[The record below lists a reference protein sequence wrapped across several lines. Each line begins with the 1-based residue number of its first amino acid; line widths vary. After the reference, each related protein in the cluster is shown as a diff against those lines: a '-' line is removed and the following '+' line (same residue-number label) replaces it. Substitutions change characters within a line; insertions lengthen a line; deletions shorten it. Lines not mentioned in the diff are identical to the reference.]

1 MSGLAPKLE
10 ILPDGQR
17 QIWTRLDAT
26 PDHFVLYGGTALA
39 LRLGHRESVDF
50 DFFSRRSFEPLELA
64 RSVPYLNDQIIT
76 QQGENTLSCDI
87 STQAGPVKISF
98 FGALSLGQ
106 IEPPDLVANNNVAIA
121 SLRDLMGTKCA
132 TIPQRAE
139 MKDYL
144 DIDGLISSAGINLLA
159 HLIHRRAVARGAR
172 SCGLVAFRDREHRK
186 RTRLYGEDARLSETP
201 RDAGPGDSAVGT
213 VVNKVGSEGLACAK
227 AIYGQQYNPMLTL
240 QALSYFDDLHESLA
254 PDVQSRLLAA
264 VKSVSLQN
272 LPETTASRKIG
283 DGVQR
288 ENS

>member
-10 ILPDGQR
+10 MLPDGQR

-39 LRLGHRESVDF
+39 LRLGHRESIDF
-50 DFFSRRSFEPLELA
+50 DFFSRRSFQPLELA
-64 RSVPYLNDQIIT
+64 RSVPYLKDQVIT

-87 STQAGPVKISF
+87 TTKAGPVKVSF
-98 FGALSLGQ
+98 FGALSIGQ
-106 IEPPDLVANNNVAIA
+106 IEPPDLVESNNVAIA

-139 MKDYL
+139 TKDYL
-144 DIDGLISSAGINLLA
+144 DIDALISTAGISL
-159 HLIHRRAVARGAR
+159 
-172 SCGLVAFRDREHRK
+172 
-186 RTRLYGEDARLSETP
+186 
-201 RDAGPGDSAVGT
+201 
-213 VVNKVGSEGLACAK
+213 SEGLACAK
-227 AIYGQQYNPMLTL
+227 AIYGRQYNPMLTL

-264 VKSVSLQN
+264 VKSVSLQS
-272 LPETTASRKIG
+272 LPEMTASRKIG
-283 DGVQR
+283 DGIQR

>member
-10 ILPDGQR
+10 MLPHGQR
-17 QIWTRLDAT
+17 QVWSRLDAT

-39 LRLGHRESVDF
+39 LRLGHRESIDF
-50 DFFSRRSFEPLELA
+50 DFFSRRSFQPLELA
-64 RSVPYLNDQIIT
+64 RSISYLKDQVIT
-76 QQGENTLSCDI
+76 QHAENTLSCAI
-87 STQAGPVKISF
+87 STEAGPVKVSF

-106 IEPPDLVANNNVAIA
+106 IEPPDLVESNNVAVA

-144 DIDGLISSAGINLLA
+144 DIDALISTAGINL
-159 HLIHRRAVARGAR
+159 
-172 SCGLVAFRDREHRK
+172 
-186 RTRLYGEDARLSETP
+186 
-201 RDAGPGDSAVGT
+201 
-213 VVNKVGSEGLACAK
+213 SEGLACAK
-227 AIYGQQYNPMLTL
+227 AMYGRQYNPMLTL
-240 QALSYFDDLHESLA
+240 QALSYFKDLHGSLA

-272 LPETTASRKIG
+272 LPEMTASWRIG